1 MMRPLILM
9 AAVLALAACGEK
21 PQMLSSSGV
30 KQDAPAYTGPA
41 SPFTAAGWTPG
52 DKTSWEQELKVRTQ
66 NGQNEYNKVN

>member
-1 MMRPLILM
+1 MKRVLILI

-21 PQMLSSSGV
+21 PQMLSSGV
-30 KQDAPAYTGPA
+30 KLDAPAYTGPA